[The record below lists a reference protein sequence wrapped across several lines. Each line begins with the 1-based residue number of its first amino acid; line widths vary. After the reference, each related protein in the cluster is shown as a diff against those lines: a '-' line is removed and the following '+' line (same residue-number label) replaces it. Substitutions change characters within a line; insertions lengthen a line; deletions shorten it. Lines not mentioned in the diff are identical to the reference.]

1 MKIIELPLSQ
11 IKSTS
16 LNPRKNNKGGRGF
29 EELVANI
36 KANGILQP
44 PGVRKNGDGRHEIV
58 WGNRRVEAARE
69 LKLKSIPVS
78 LVEMDDINAHECA
91 LSENAVR
98 EDMDAMDECV
108 AFQTMLDNGRSVA
121 DIVERFGVS
130 ASVVNQRLKLGQLDQ
145 CIIDSYHAGIINI
158 EQCMAFTLHTKE
170 KQKEIIK
177 GDHLQSWY
185 IRNLA
190 LDTKINME
198 KALFKHSDYK
208 GPIVMDLFSE
218 DVEYFAEDY
227 DEFMTLQ
234 RIECDQLR
242 IKYLND
248 GWSFV
253 EIQEQS
259 FDDRF
264 NQIEQILNKP
274 VTQLY
279 YSFTDENR
287 ELNSKI
293 NKSEC
298 GVVIILYSDGSVNS
312 KGAFKFT
319 GNEIVDT
326 ETGEIIEEKDQEDPT
341 DFNKLTG
348 PQSQAIA
355 ESAYLM
361 FVENA
366 SLIESI
372 AYLLKWELDKDYSK
386 IIKNNDADLLTKH
399 IKAICARRFPK
410 IGIDTAYSTLMKKNK
425 WDLSKHFTPDEKF
438 IKSYSQPKLKALAK
452 HLGVRLEDNSKK
464 STKVAMLVKAFKEGK
479 GKAKSWLP
487 KI

>member
-58 WGNRRVEAARE
+58 WGNRRVEAARK
-69 LKLKSIPVS
+69 LKLKSISVNV
-78 LVEMDDINAHECA
+78 VEMDDINAHECA

-98 EDMDAMDECV
+98 EDMDAIDQCV
-108 AFQTMLDNGRSVA
+108 AFQKMLDNGRSVA
-121 DIVERFGVS
+121 DIVERFGIS
-130 ASVVNQRLKLGQLDQ
+130 ASIINQRLKLGQLDQ
-145 CIIDSYHAGIINI
+145 CIIDSYHAGILNI

-208 GPIVMDLFSE
+208 GSIVMDLFSE

-234 RIECDQLR
+234 RIECDKLR
-242 IKYLND
+242 SKYLKD

-259 FDDRF
+259 FEDRF
-264 NQIEQILNKP
+264 KGVHQILGKP
-274 VTQLY
+274 VTKFY
-279 YSFTDENR
+279 YDLDDDNNEYNDAD
-287 ELNSKI
+287 
-293 NKSEC
+293 KSEC
-298 GVVIILYSDGSVNS
+298 GVLIILYSDCSVVS
-312 KGAFKFT
+312 SAGYKFSE
-319 GNEIVDT
+319 NEIVDT

-361 FVENA
+361 FVKNA
-366 SLIESI
+366 TLVESI

-386 IIKNNDADLLTKH
+386 IIKNNDAELLTKH
-399 IKAICARRFPK
+399 IKNICARRFPK

-425 WDLSKHFTPDEKF
+425 WDLSKHFTPDERF
-438 IKSYSQPKLKALAK
+438 IKGYSQPKLKALAK
-452 HLGVRLEDNSKK
+452 YLGVKLEDNSKK